1 MWFSNCVYKANCEI
15 PLGSLTCLSKQSRLE
30 SLFFFCIFNVPLII
44 LPSKVETWGNMYFL
58 LLLNNSLEVLEAT
71 SFPFRYVLGFPFAKS
86 IDSLIQQRHLTLCYK
101 CRHKIDIFKTVH
113 CCVAILKS
121 SKIFLDKLQSMT
133 PCTLQ
138 ITHLKRFLKAALST
152 QWML

>member
-1 MWFSNCVYKANCEI
+1 
-15 PLGSLTCLSKQSRLE
+15 
-30 SLFFFCIFNVPLII
+30 
-44 LPSKVETWGNMYFL
+44 MYFL

-86 IDSLIQQRHLTLCYK
+86 IDSLIQQRHLTSCYK

-133 PCTLQ
+133 PVHVADYSPQKISKSSSLDPVNA
-138 ITHLKRFLKAALST
+138 LKR
-152 QWML
+152 